1 MANNVKASESDQS
14 RRFAELSAATRDRM
28 NGLELPTVRDVCD
41 ALGETAGDEP
51 EGVTYAEVDA
61 GGVPA
66 LWCIPAGCDDANVLL
81 FNHAGGSVVFSMRSD
96 RKAAAHLARAAGIRA
111 LVVDFRRSPE
121 NKFPAQLDDV
131 ETAYRWLLSQGYS
144 PEHIASGGHSV
155 GGNLAIG
162 LAIRLRDQGMPMPGA
177 ILAVSAWCD
186 IELKN
191 PTLKTNVESDKML
204 STALLE
210 FFRES
215 WIGGTGVAPDDP
227 RVNLLHADLA
237 GLPPINIYY
246 GADELL
252 VGEIIELARRAKA
265 AGLDASLHGVP
276 GGQHLWLLGAGRVP
290 ETDAAITELGHWL
303 RSKLTLTVPPG

>member
-303 RSKLTLTVPPG
+303 RSKLTLTVPAG